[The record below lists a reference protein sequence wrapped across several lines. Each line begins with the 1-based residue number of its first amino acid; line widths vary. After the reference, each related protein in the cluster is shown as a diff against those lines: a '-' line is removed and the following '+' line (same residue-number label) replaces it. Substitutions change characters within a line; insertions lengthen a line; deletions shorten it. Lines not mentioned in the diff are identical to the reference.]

1 MEVYKPFVVRE
12 LRQTFGMSPLEAQ
25 KVIQENRDVAIKAL
39 KKVVEERPV
48 AVKRD
53 PVLHKFGIQGAKP
66 KIIEGKAIKIHPL
79 VTSGFGA
86 DFDGDTMTAFV
97 PISKEAV
104 QEVRDMMP
112 SNILY
117 SPATFKAAYTPIQEM
132 RLGLFGLSETGKT
145 TKRKFNNLAEAEKSV
160 NDGKLGVTDVATI
173 NGVKTTVGRLRLNN
187 ALPVPMQGGKI
198 LTDLDYRFT
207 KKEQE
212 SAFND
217 ALKHDPKM
225 YPVVIDKLKDLGN
238 EHAFTSGFSIGLED
252 LKTHS
257 DIRDPALQMA
267 ARKTKNLDL
276 NDPEHAKKFVK
287 TYEDALMKIESGVKE
302 KAKGVNTNLD
312 RLEVAA
318 GIKGNAYRQ
327 LTAAPVLFTD
337 AGGKVVTSPV
347 TKSYSEGLSVAD
359 YWSSMSGGRRG
370 IIQKG
375 QSTAE
380 PGYLS
385 KLMMNA
391 TMNKLILDD
400 DCGTTNGIS
409 LSTDEPDAIGRYTQ
423 APIKLS
429 DGRTIP
435 AGTVMTPNLMS
446 EVRNS
451 KVSKVIVRS
460 PLKCTHAKGICPKCY
475 GLNEKGQLHDQG
487 TNIGVLA
494 AQSIG
499 ERGVQLTLRAFHS
512 GGVHDPSAPTV
523 IQGIDRAKELLNLP
537 ETLKGSATLASTNG
551 LVNAIEKDPAGGW
564 NVKIENKRHYV
575 PADRE
580 LRVKPGDRVKKGLPI
595 TSGSINPHE
604 MLPLTGISPVQNYLA
619 DELHRLYAPEGI
631 RRRNTEVVVKAM
643 SDITRVMDPGD
654 HPDFIRGDYA
664 STSMIQNLNKTQ
676 LKGQNPIRHEPVL
689 KGVKQIPQDVME
701 DWLARLNHERLKTTV
716 IEAAQRG
723 WKSNIH
729 GEHPIPGIVYGAEF
743 GTAGPTKY

>member
-1 MEVYKPFVVRE
+1 
-12 LRQTFGMSPLEAQ
+12 
-25 KVIQENRDVAIKAL
+25 
-39 KKVVEERPV
+39 
-48 AVKRD
+48 
-53 PVLHKFGIQGAKP
+53 
-66 KIIEGKAIKIHPL
+66 
-79 VTSGFGA
+79 
-86 DFDGDTMTAFV
+86 
-97 PISKEAV
+97 
-104 QEVRDMMP
+104 
-112 SNILY
+112 
-117 SPATFKAAYTPIQEM
+117 
-132 RLGLFGLSETGKT
+132 
-145 TKRKFNNLAEAEKSV
+145 
-160 NDGKLGVTDVATI
+160 
-173 NGVKTTVGRLRLNN
+173 
-187 ALPVPMQGGKI
+187 
-198 LTDLDYRFT
+198 
-207 KKEQE
+207 
-212 SAFND
+212 
-217 ALKHDPKM
+217 
-225 YPVVIDKLKDLGN
+225 
-238 EHAFTSGFSIGLED
+238 
-252 LKTHS
+252 
-257 DIRDPALQMA
+257 
-267 ARKTKNLDL
+267 
-276 NDPEHAKKFVK
+276 
-287 TYEDALMKIESGVKE
+287 
-302 KAKGVNTNLD
+302 
-312 RLEVAA
+312 
-318 GIKGNAYRQ
+318 
-327 LTAAPVLFTD
+327 
-337 AGGKVVTSPV
+337 
-347 TKSYSEGLSVAD
+347 
-359 YWSSMSGGRRG
+359 
-370 IIQKG
+370 
-375 QSTAE
+375 
-380 PGYLS
+380 
-385 KLMMNA
+385 
-391 TMNKLILDD
+391 MNKLILDD

-409 LSTDEPDAIGRYTQ
+409 LSTDEPDVIGRYTQ

-551 LVNAIEKDPAGGW
+551 LVNAVEKDPAGGW

-595 TSGSINPHE
+595 TSGSVNPHE
-604 MLPLTGISPVQNYLA
+604 MLPLTGISPVQNYLT
-619 DELHRLYAPEGI
+619 DELHKLYAPEGI

-664 STSMIQNLNKTQ
+664 STSMIQNLNQTQ

-723 WKSNIH
+723 WKSDIH
-729 GEHPIPGIVYGAEF
+729 GTHPIPGVVYGSEF
-743 GTAGPTKY
+743 GMAGPTVY